1 MQAQEEEEKYDSEEE
16 KSDSDD
22 LTFMSPEMREER
34 ERYQAFLREK
44 IAQFKELLDWE
55 VNTEE
60 IERLGLQPDRFQE
73 EDCIA
78 DAAETYKCI
87 LCVDKSIASKP

>member
-1 MQAQEEEEKYDSEEE
+1 
-16 KSDSDD
+16 
-22 LTFMSPEMREER
+22 MSPEMREER

-60 IERLGLQPDRFQE
+60 IERLGL
-73 EDCIA
+73 
-78 DAAETYKCI
+78 
-87 LCVDKSIASKP
+87 